1 MPTLQAQIQT
11 ERASRYLVQ
20 FCKHAAAMGSGGHSP
35 RMHLQGMMARREVQV
50 AADWSDTSGTVTFS
64 PWGRCTLGADA
75 GILTLRIEGADQ
87 DGLTQ
92 IRDIITRD
100 LQRFSS
106 RDPLTVTW
114 QQSETLG
121 AAPFPPATAMTSQSR
136 RGPRRPTLQTVL
148 LALAVVLVIGL
159 HVGLAGT
166 VVANSRWTGI
176 ASNLVVAAIAAK
188 IALTAWARYRIRRRE
203 AANTPD
209 HT

>member
-1 MPTLQAQIQT
+1 
-11 ERASRYLVQ
+11 
-20 FCKHAAAMGSGGHSP
+20 
-35 RMHLQGMMARREVQV
+35 MHLQGVMARREVQV

-75 GILTLRIEGADQ
+75 DTLTLRIEAADQ
-87 DGLTQ
+87 DGLSQ
-92 IRDIITRD
+92 IRDIVTRD

-106 RDPLTVTW
+106 RDPLTVSW
-114 QQSETLG
+114 QQSETFG
-121 AAPFPPATAMTSQSR
+121 AAPFQPATAMTSQPR
-136 RGPRRPTLQTVL
+136 RGLRRPTLQTVL
-148 LALAVVLVIGL
+148 LSLAVVLVIAL

-188 IALTAWARYRIRRRE
+188 IVLLAWARYRIRRRK

-209 HT
+209 HA